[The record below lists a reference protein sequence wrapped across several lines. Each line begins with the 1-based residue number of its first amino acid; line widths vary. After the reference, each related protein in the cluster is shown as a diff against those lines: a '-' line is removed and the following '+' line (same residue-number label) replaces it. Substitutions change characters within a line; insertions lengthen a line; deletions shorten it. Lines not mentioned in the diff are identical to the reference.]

1 MKRHSA
7 LWFLLGLGSEMQI
20 IASLS
25 FTELFALIAGPILFI
40 RYHQQ
45 MRRDGVLPFF
55 CLSLCVFLGCVIAC
69 FANQTP
75 FQSALRGYAVT
86 SIIPCAIIV
95 SHWMIRR
102 DPNGFKW
109 FLLGVTLS
117 IVLCT
122 FVFQKSVELVS
133 SSAGAAGGKAAE
145 AIMEGP
151 IFWISRLKGFVLLLT
166 QGWYLHTPI
175 IWDVPAALFVS
186 AFALLTTV
194 SGRSA
199 ALSSLAFVVV
209 LLIGGKRLYT
219 MHERLCKRFWLLAV
233 MAVIGIFL
241 AKGGYETAAN
251 SGWLGEDARKKY
263 ETQTRGDTSL
273 MALLLGGRMEAFCGL
288 IACVEKP
295 LVGFGPWAIDDGRY
309 VERFLMKYGKQEDI
323 DALMRMALANP
334 SAIRLIPCHAYITEF
349 WLWFGIFGLL
359 FWLYVLFVLFRYLKQ
374 DCWAIPQW
382 FAWLACSIPGYFWSV
397 FFSPLANRFTPILFV
412 VACLMARAV
421 RQGRF
426 QLPYAMVREIEENER
441 KRK

>member
-1 MKRHSA
+1 MKRHSP

-109 FLLGVTLS
+109 FLLGAAIS

-122 FVFQKSVELVS
+122 FVFQKSVEVVGLADGGGSDVADMIM
-133 SSAGAAGGKAAE
+133 AGS
-145 AIMEGP
+145 
-151 IFWISRLKGFVLLLT
+151 IFWVTRLNGFVTLLT
-166 QGWYLHTPI
+166 KGWYLHTPFV
-175 IWDVPAALFVS
+175 WDILAALFMS
-186 AFALLTTV
+186 GFSLLTTV

-199 ALSSLAFVVV
+199 ALSALSFVAI
-209 LLIGGKRLYT
+209 LLIGGKCQRT
-219 MHERLCKRFWLLAV
+219 MRTRFCKNLGVLIGVAI
-233 MAVIGIFL
+233 IGIFL
-241 AKGGYETAAN
+241 AKVGYEIAATR
-251 SGWLGEDARKKY
+251 GWLGEESLKKY
-263 ETQTRGDTSL
+263 EAQTKGDKSL
-273 MALLLGGRMEAFCGL
+273 MALLLGGRMASFCGL

-295 LVGFGPWAIDDGRY
+295 FVGFGPWAIDDGRY
-309 VERFLMKYGKQEDI
+309 VETFLMKYGRQDDV
-323 DALMRMALANP
+323 DALVRNSLLNP

-349 WLWFGIFGLL
+349 WLWYGVFGLL
-359 FWLYVLFVLFRYLKQ
+359 FWLYVLYVFFCYLKQ

-382 FAWLACSIPGYFWSV
+382 FAWLACSIPGYCWGI
-397 FFSPLANRFTPILFV
+397 FFSPLTNRFTPILFV

-426 QLPYAMVREIEENER
+426 QLPSEMVREIVENER
-441 KRK
+441 KRM